1 MHCVVQVGS
10 ATKYDLNFSNVADRT
25 TMLGMVAYLG
35 ARLEVCLIAS
45 LALLLDEASGQR
57 QRRFPATTDA
67 PAQAS
72 FAELPRAAHTLIRIV
87 TARLPRVGGE
97 RTCVVEPLNDVTAHA
112 HS

>member
-1 MHCVVQVGS
+1 MHCVVHVGS
-10 ATKYDLNFSNVADRT
+10 ATKYVRNFSNVATRT

-35 ARLEVCLIAS
+35 RRLEVGLIAG
-45 LALLLDEASGQR
+45 LALLLDDASGQR

-72 FAELPRAAHTLIRIV
+72 SAELPRAAHTRVRIV
-87 TARLPRVGGE
+87 TAQLPRVGGE
-97 RTCVVEPLNDVTAHA
+97 RICVVEPLVDITAHA

>member
-1 MHCVVQVGS
+1 MHCVVHVGS
-10 ATKYDLNFSNVADRT
+10 ATKYVRNFSNVATRT

-35 ARLEVCLIAS
+35 RRSEVGLIAS
-45 LALLLDEASGQR
+45 LILLLDDASGQR

-72 FAELPRAAHTLIRIV
+72 SAELPGAAHTLARIV

-97 RTCVVEPLNDVTAHA
+97 RICVVEPLIDIIAHA